1 MKLTKKILANTFA
14 LFAFVIWIISAIL
27 VYLFPVFFLNMTS
40 WMMMGMKFEPYDL
53 TWFNFFWGGILF
65 IVWSWI
71 GGYIF
76 GWCLEY
82 INKKTKE

>member
-1 MKLTKKILANTFA
+1 MKLSKKILASSFA
-14 LFAFVIWIISAIL
+14 LFAFVIWVISAIL
-27 VYLFPVFFLNMTS
+27 VYLFPTFSLNMS
-40 WMMMGMKFEPYDL
+40 IWMMMGMSLEPYEL

-82 INKKTKE
+82 VNKKIKD